1 MKWMFLFLLMIP
13 AGVFAQSTVVVSV
26 EKAEIKAKPDNN
38 SQTLRTVKK
47 GMEFEYSGSI
57 RGWVILTDGGFIFGE
72 NVTAKD
78 VYLEQGGTLQVAPM
92 NETEPS
98 ELLTKDPAELTEKE
112 LLYLLLQEQRKSD
125 NLQSDVRTIKNI
137 QIGFAVLT
145 AVSLIANI
153 ILLTSL

>member
-1 MKWMFLFLLMIP
+1 MKWMFLFLLMMP
-13 AGVFAQSTVVVSV
+13 VGVLAQSTVVVNV

-78 VYLEQGGTLQVAPM
+78 VYLDQGGTVQVAPM
-92 NETEPS
+92 NETVPS
-98 ELLTKDPAELTEKE
+98 ELLTKDPSEYTEKE

-125 NLQSDVRTIKNI
+125 DLKSDVRTIKNI
-137 QIGFAVLT
+137 QIGFAALA
-145 AVSLIANI
+145 AVTVITNI
-153 ILLTSL
+153 IWLSSL